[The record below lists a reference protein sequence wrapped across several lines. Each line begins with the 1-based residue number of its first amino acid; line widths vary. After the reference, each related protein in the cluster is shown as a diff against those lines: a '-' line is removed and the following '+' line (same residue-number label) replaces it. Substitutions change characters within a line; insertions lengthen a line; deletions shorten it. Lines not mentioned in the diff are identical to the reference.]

1 MCGDLPVGTG
11 KVQGSRIW
19 ELRGGGEV
27 EVCRTSSTC
36 PVDFQVM
43 MVLAWLQ
50 LREKPRRY
58 MTQQ

>member
-1 MCGDLPVGTG
+1 MCGDLPAGTR

-19 ELRGGGEV
+19 ELRGRGEV
-27 EVCRTSSTC
+27 EVCQTGSTC

-58 MTQQ
+58 MTQ